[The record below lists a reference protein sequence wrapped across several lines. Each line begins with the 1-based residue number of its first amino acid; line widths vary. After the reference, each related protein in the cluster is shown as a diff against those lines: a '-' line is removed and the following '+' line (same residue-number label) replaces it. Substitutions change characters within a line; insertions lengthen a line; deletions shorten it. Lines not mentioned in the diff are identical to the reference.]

1 MKVPHRH
8 LLEARFLQ
16 APAYP
21 GSHLFPSESKPVNLS
36 HLIPQGTNPWIPEE
50 EDSTSSHTPGKLSVL
65 ASLGLVHRGGNPR
78 HDLAG
83 V

>member
-1 MKVPHRH
+1 MRVPHRL
-8 LLEARFLQ
+8 LLEARSLQ

-21 GSHLFPSESKPVNLS
+21 GPHLFPSEPKPVNLS
-36 HLIPQGTNPWIPEE
+36 HLIPQGINPWIPEE
-50 EDSTSSHTPGKLSVL
+50 EDSTSPHTPGKLRH
-65 ASLGLVHRGGNPR
+65 AGFPGLVHRGGNPR